1 MKAVKDF
8 DTKRKALL
16 TNLTDLTNAADE
28 KKVELENSAE
38 KLRGLE
44 QGLEAQKTK
53 QAEDLQQLNSKIKML
68 KETQRS
74 LTQFLAQK
82 KAENNR
88 LDIEEQENK
97 TTIKTYND
105 YVYNNKVLLSQL
117 LRKKEDLGSFITK

>member
-1 MKAVKDF
+1 MKAVKEF

-16 TNLTDLTNAADE
+16 TNLTDLTSTADE
-28 KKVELENSAE
+28 QKVELENSAE

-44 QGLEAQKTK
+44 EGLKAQKTK
-53 QAEDLQQLNSKIKML
+53 QAEELLQLNSKIKML

-82 KAENNR
+82 KTENDR

-97 TTIKTYND
+97 VTIKTYNE
-105 YVYNNKVLLSQL
+105 YVYNNQVLLSQL

>member
-1 MKAVKDF
+1 MKAVKEF

-16 TNLTDLTNAADE
+16 TNLTDLTSTADE
-28 KKVELENSAE
+28 QKVELENSAE

-44 QGLEAQKTK
+44 EGLEAQKTK
-53 QAEDLQQLNSKIKML
+53 QAEELLQLNSKIKML

-82 KAENNR
+82 KTENDR

-97 TTIKTYND
+97 VTIKTYNE
-105 YVYNNKVLLSQL
+105 YVYNNQVLLSQL